1 MMNKIKTIT
10 DEIIYHETLANGLP
24 VYVMPKPGFKKKYA
38 MFATNY
44 GSLDSQ
50 FTVGGQTIKVPDGIA
65 HFLEHKM
72 FEEEDIHVFD
82 RFADYGASVNAYTSY
97 TITSYLFST
106 TDNFSPAFQ
115 ELLRFVQSAYLT
127 EENVAKEKG
136 IIEQELRMYDDDPDR
151 RIYRNLLTALY
162 HKHPIK
168 LDVGGTVA
176 SIQDINVE
184 NLTQCYQLFY
194 QPQNMSVFAI
204 GDFDPQEVVD
214 LAADATRNW
223 RYEVTDVKRIYPEE
237 PREIVQAKIEQKLS
251 VSQPRYY
258 LGFKDQPQA
267 TGTDLLKQH
276 VAMGMIWRMLAA
288 KSSPVYEALYDQ
300 GVIDDSFGASF
311 QATPSYAF
319 SLVGGETDEPEKL
332 DQQLRTAITKLQKN
346 KISAADVE
354 RMKRR
359 SLGNYIAAFDS
370 LEYIANS
377 FINHQ
382 FNDTSFIE
390 IPHIIESITADDV
403 NSYLLGGLNLDYS
416 AVSLIL
422 PE

>member
-204 GDFDPQEVVD
+204 GDFDPQEVVN

>member
-97 TITSYLFST
+97 TITTYLFST

>member
-97 TITSYLFST
+97 TITTYLFST

-204 GDFDPQEVVD
+204 GDFDPQEVVN